1 MDFAFSLSSVTAS
14 PAAPAPSSPAP
25 RENLLANLVCTIA
38 APALILSKLSAPE
51 RLGPALALVVALA
64 FPVGYGLWDFS
75 RRRRFNFI
83 AGIGFATLG
92 FEAADQLADDLAR
105 RVGVER
111 DAMRSAVRDTLE
123 AWRTEAE
130 RLGDR
135 RDEAIE
141 RAFAKTGLVRREEID
156 DLALRVAQL
165 EHRIRL
171 LEHDPEKVAH

>member
-1 MDFAFSLSSVTAS
+1 MS
-14 PAAPAPSSPAP
+14 PQPDESPRP
-25 RENLLANLVCTIA
+25 VSELLL
-38 APALILSKLSAPE
+38 
-51 RLGPALALVVALA
+51 
-64 FPVGYGLWDFS
+64 
-75 RRRRFNFI
+75 

-92 FEAADQLADDLAR
+92 FETADQLADDLAR
-105 RVGVER
+105 RVGVDR

-130 RLGDR
+130 QLGDR

-156 DLALRVAQL
+156 DLGLRVAQL